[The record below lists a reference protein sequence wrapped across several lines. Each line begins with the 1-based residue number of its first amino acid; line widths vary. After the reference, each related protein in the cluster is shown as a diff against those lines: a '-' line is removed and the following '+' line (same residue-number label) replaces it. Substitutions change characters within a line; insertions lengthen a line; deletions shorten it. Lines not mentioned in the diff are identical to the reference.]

1 MSESPYV
8 EDSEYTLNPSFYK
21 NNRYHYL
28 VNHIEYIMG
37 IDTYSIVNDVVHN
50 GELIGTSKVP
60 HGEYELSIETYVYEP
75 PIPRY
80 PSWTFGQGLWAVL
93 KVAGIVLGC
102 ITFIKMVAVAGIIG
116 VLKTVP
122 AAIMD
127 LGEMGWNWFTGATI
141 DIIPRLRTIWP
152 DAYRR
157 LILFLVGEYNPGW
170 TPVSVRLLVD
180 KVYVREWCWTMDRL
194 TNYNVLASILSDGS
208 GV

>member
-8 EDSEYTLNPSFYK
+8 KDSEYTLNPSFYK

-116 VLKTVP
+116 ILKTVP
-122 AAIMD
+122 AAILD
-127 LGEMGWNWFTGATI
+127 LGEMGWNWLTGATI
-141 DIIPRLRTIWP
+141 EIFPHLRAIWP
-152 DAYRR
+152 GAYDSV
-157 LILFLVGEYNPGW
+157 ISFITWGSHTGE
-170 TPVSVRLLVD
+170 TPCIVRAV
-180 KVYVREWCWTMDRL
+180 VNGEVVRELCWYELDAETYAFLFDQC
-194 TNYNVLASILSDGS
+194 
-208 GV
+208 